1 MIININ
7 NDNDIYDYYQ
17 QNHFEIIQNTTKSNS
32 NYQVNNKYVWCYD
45 LTLLNH
51 LITYEALNSFSKL
64 SQIIS
69 LKKKGIKKYWSLIHK
84 FYLYE
89 LKKKLKFDSL
99 KEFLKENLKFIKY
112 ESDNTGN
119 YYYISYKQFESFMK
133 KLIKKYINKKRFMK
147 RNLYT
152 QSPLLYKIDRI
163 HKK

>member
-64 SQIIS
+64 SQIII

-84 FYLYE
+84 FHLCE

>member
-17 QNHFEIIQNTTKSNS
+17 QNHFEIIQNTIKSNS
-32 NYQVNNKYVWCYD
+32 NYQVNNKYIWCYD

-51 LITYEALNSFSKL
+51 LITYKALNSFSKL

-133 KLIKKYINKKRFMK
+133 KLIKKYINKKRFIK

>member
-7 NDNDIYDYYQ
+7 NDNDNDMYDYYQ

-32 NYQVNNKYVWCYD
+32 NYQVNDKYVWYYD
-45 LTLLNH
+45 LTSLNH
-51 LITYEALNSFSKL
+51 LMKFKSLSTFHKLALNG
-64 SQIIS
+64 
-69 LKKKGIKKYWSLIHK
+69 KKGIKKYYSLIHK
-84 FYLYE
+84 FHLCE

-147 RNLYT
+147 RNLYM